1 MKTGVITVIE
11 GEGITRT
18 VLSLQ
23 FVYKGSKVSGEYG
36 CFLSSSKTLEEIRD
50 VMDHYGMPS
59 EDMKSSP
66 SIVMLDVG
74 NLEKINFQT
83 NGEALHLE
91 TLLPIIEAIYNDIKF
106 TRLVVDG
113 FDLLSKNDAGNVRK
127 NIERFSNFA
136 RMNGINV
143 LLTVGFDS
151 ENTYLLELCDNFI
164 TIKRGYPPKIL
175 FS

>member
-1 MKTGVITVIE
+1 METGVITVIE

-23 FVYKGSKVSGEYG
+23 FVYKGSKVGGEYG

-59 EDMKSSP
+59 GDMKNSP
-66 SIVMLDVG
+66 SVVMLDVG

-83 NGEALHLE
+83 SGEALHLE

-113 FDLLSKNDAGNVRK
+113 FDLLSKNDTRK

-136 RMNGINV
+136 RMNGIKV

-151 ENTYLLELCDNFI
+151 ENTDLLELCDNFI
-164 TIKRGYPPKIL
+164 TIKRGYPPEIL

>member
-1 MKTGVITVIE
+1 MKTGVITVVE
-11 GEGITRT
+11 GKGITRT
-18 VLSLQ
+18 VFSLQ

-36 CFLSSSKTLEEIRD
+36 CFLSGSKTLEEIRD

-83 NGEALHLE
+83 SGEALHLE

-113 FDLLSKNDAGNVRK
+113 FDLLSKNDAKK

-136 RMNGINV
+136 RMNGINM
-143 LLTVGFDS
+143 LLTVEFDS
-151 ENTYLLELCDNFI
+151 GNADILELCDNFI
-164 TIKRGYPPKIL
+164 TIKRGYLPEIL